1 MSDGDNWFWWLVA
14 ALVAAGFIAYFV
26 HVGTALFS
34 SMRSLVS
41 TIQNW
46 PQIRRAMVEA
56 EARAGGRYP
65 WWFRAIRVTLVLAM
79 VGLLAFLLWRKFA
92 S

>member
-1 MSDGDNWFWWLVA
+1 MSSGPDWFWWIVA
-14 ALVAAGFIAYFV
+14 AVVAGLFIAYFV
-26 HVGTALFS
+26 FVGRTLLGHFG
-34 SMRSLVS
+34 SLVS

-65 WWFRAIRVTLVLAM
+65 LWFRAIRVTLVLAM
-79 VGLLAFLLWRKFA
+79 VGLAAFLIWRKFTT
-92 S
+92 